1 MISIKL
7 LGSTTIKVDGEER
20 TTSDLGGTR
29 PRQILEMLAVDLG
42 SPVPKDRLAE
52 ALWEG
57 TPPATYRAT
66 VESYVCVLRR
76 GLGIDGGRTSALGTT
91 HRGYVL
97 DAARAQVD
105 LVEVRRLL
113 RNASTGPR
121 RQAVENALQAL
132 AMITGELLVD
142 EAYAAWAE
150 RERESLARLLT
161 QACTDAATVANDGG
175 DLDAA
180 IRLARTATEQ
190 GVLAEAA
197 WQALMTG
204 LWRSGREAEALA
216 AYADL
221 RYRTLDELGVE
232 PGRVS
237 EALYLAILRQDG
249 RQADRSTGLEVATLL
264 RLLRQA
270 LAHETEVNH
279 AFGPR
284 RDEPSS
290 AGV

>member
-7 LGSTTIKVDGEER
+7 FGSTTVKVDGQER
-20 TTSDLGGTR
+20 TAADLGGTR
-29 PRQILEMLAVDLG
+29 PRQILEMLAVNLG
-42 SPVPKDRLAE
+42 SPVSKDRLAD

-76 GLGIDGGRTSALGTT
+76 GLRIGGGRTAALSTT

-97 DAARAQVD
+97 DAARARVD

-113 RNASTGPR
+113 RTASTGPR
-121 RQAVENALQAL
+121 RQAVENALRGL
-132 AMITGELLVD
+132 AKITGELLVD
-142 EAYAAWAE
+142 EAYATWAD
-150 RERESLARLLT
+150 RERESFARLLI
-161 QACTDAATVANDGG
+161 QACTDAAAVATDDG

-180 IRLARTATEQ
+180 VRLARTATEQ
-190 GVLAEAA
+190 GVLVEAA

-216 AYADL
+216 VYADL
-221 RYRTLDELGVE
+221 RCRTLDELGVE

-237 EALYLAILRQDG
+237 EALYLAILRQDD
-249 RQADRSTGLEVATLL
+249 RQAARSNGLEVSTLL

-270 LAHETEVNH
+270 LDPDTEGNY
-279 AFGPR
+279 ALGPR
-284 RDEPSS
+284 HDEPTS